1 MKKISVTIRE
11 CTHAA
16 SIYGA
21 MEITICN
28 LPKEV
33 QDFLNA
39 QKVESMWE
47 NGHFSSIVEK
57 TPVVM
62 ELMKLVT
69 AKDPHPSVLCYAL
82 GLLDIFWD

>member
-21 MEITICN
+21 MEVTIRN
-28 LPKEV
+28 LPEEV
-33 QDFLNA
+33 RDFLKS
-39 QKVESMWE
+39 QGTDSLTEY
-47 NGHFSSIVEK
+47 GHFSSIVEK